1 MPYWDFKARGIMVG
15 WTGTHGKAHTYR
27 AILEGI
33 AFEQRLMTDGA
44 ESGLEKPVEHV
55 IALGGGSSSSLWC
68 QIIADVMQRPVF
80 VAQEIESICLGSG
93 MLATAAS
100 GMHGDIR
107 EAADVMSGTGVRYE
121 PDEGRAARYD
131 KLYRVYKELY
141 PSLRPFFPKLTDALQ
156 DESA

>member
-27 AILEGI
+27 AILKGI

-44 ESGLEKPVEHV
+44 ESGLENPVEHV
-55 IALGGGSSSSLWC
+55 IALGGSSSSLWC
-68 QIIADVMQRPVF
+68 QIIADVVQRPVS

-100 GMHGDIR
+100 GMHGNIR
-107 EAADVMSGTGVRYE
+107 EAADAMSGTGVRYE

-141 PSLRPFFPKLTDALQ
+141 PSLRPLFPKLTYALR